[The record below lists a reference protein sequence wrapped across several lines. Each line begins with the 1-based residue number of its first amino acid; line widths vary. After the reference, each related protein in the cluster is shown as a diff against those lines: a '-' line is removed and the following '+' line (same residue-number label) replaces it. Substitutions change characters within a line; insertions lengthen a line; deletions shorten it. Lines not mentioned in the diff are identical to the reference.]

1 MKRFVLLIFVLNTF
15 NLFGQNFN
23 FDKSGGI
30 IWQCVYKTDMQSSE
44 LHKSLHLSPYIHSIE
59 KIDSTF
65 YKARLKR
72 STIDYKSY
80 GFNRMQLPIYL
91 TNNDVVADVIIEYKE
106 GKYRVTLK
114 NIDLKTTTSMEYGTL
129 NDIAIGEDGYF
140 ADHFINDAGNIY
152 HNNFKKWFELES
164 ISNDW

>member
-30 IWQCVYKTDMQSSE
+30 IWQCIYATDMQS
-44 LHKSLHLSPYIHSIE
+44 LDFYKSLYLSPYIHSIE

-65 YKARLKR
+65 YTARLQR
-72 STIDYKSY
+72 SKIDYKSY
-80 GFNRMQLPIYL
+80 GFSRMQQPIYL
-91 TNNDVVADVIIEYKE
+91 TNNDVVADVIIEYKQ
-106 GKYRVTLK
+106 GKYRITLK
-114 NIDLKTTTSMEYGTL
+114 NIDLKSITSMEYGTL
-129 NDIAIGEDGYF
+129 NDIAIGTDGYF
-140 ADHFINDAGNIY
+140 ADHFIKDAGNIY